1 MRPQWHRKN
10 LVVWSSSARP
20 SGWPGATGP
29 RRTHRGRRRELRRR
43 TRTGALV
50 ALIGLIRFVRVVR
63 GRPGL
68 AFLLTGALLVVAGNV
83 LPSGAAIIAGMMIS
97 LRGAAVLLG
106 VTEPRRRPGGQPA
119 GSPDYFGFGAPPG

>member
-20 SGWPGATGP
+20 SGWPAVTAP
-29 RRTHRGRRRELRRR
+29 RRTRRELRRR
-43 TRTGALV
+43 VRTGVLV

-68 AFLLTGALLVVAGNV
+68 AFLLTGGLLVVAGNV

-106 VTEPRRRPGGQPA
+106 VTEPPRRPGGQPP
-119 GSPDYFGFGAPPG
+119 GGPDFFGFRTPG